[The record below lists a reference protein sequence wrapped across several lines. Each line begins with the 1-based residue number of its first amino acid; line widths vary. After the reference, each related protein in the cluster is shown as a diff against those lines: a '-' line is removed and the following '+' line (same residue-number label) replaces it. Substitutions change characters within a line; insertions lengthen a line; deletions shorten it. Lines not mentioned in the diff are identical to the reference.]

1 MSLISIGDLA
11 QSFML
16 RQQNTDLKTRMGS
29 LVEELASGKA
39 SDIGRHLSGSYS
51 YLSDVDRNLT
61 LLDAY
66 EDATG
71 EAILFTD
78 GMQSV
83 LGRFQDMISELGLA
97 SMSASSAGL
106 AEVVNNVS
114 DRAVQDLRVIVSALN
129 TDVAGRT
136 MFSGVDTDQPALISA
151 DEILDELRPLV
162 AGETTLA
169 GIQAQ
174 LDTWFDSAG
183 GGFETVAYQ
192 GATTSLP
199 AFQLGAGETV
209 DLDLRADDPAI
220 RVLLKHAAMAAL
232 AGDDA
237 LSFPVNLQKE
247 MLGAAGE
254 GMSFEQQ
261 GLVRIRADLGY
272 AQSRAEEGQVR
283 ISVERTSYN
292 MARTN
297 LLEVDPYE
305 TASKLEDVQF
315 QLESLYAVTV
325 KLSRL
330 SLTDYL

>member
-1 MSLISIGDLA
+1 M
-11 QSFML
+11 
-16 RQQNTDLKTRMGS
+16 
-29 LVEELASGKA
+29 
-39 SDIGRHLSGSYS
+39 
-51 YLSDVDRNLT
+51 
-61 LLDAY
+61 
-66 EDATG
+66 
-71 EAILFTD
+71 
-78 GMQSV
+78 
-83 LGRFQDMISELGLA
+83 
-97 SMSASSAGL
+97 
-106 AEVVNNVS
+106 VNNVS

>member
-1 MSLISIGDLA
+1 MSINSIGDLA

-16 RQQNTDLKTRMGS
+16 RQQNVDLKTRMGS
-29 LVEELASGKA
+29 LVEELSSGKT

-51 YLSDVDRNLT
+51 YLADVDRNLT

-78 GMQSV
+78 GMQNV
-83 LGRFQDMISELGLA
+83 LGKFQDLVSDLGLA
-97 SMSASSAGL
+97 AMSASNAGL
-106 AEVVNNVS
+106 SSVVGNVS
-114 DRAVQDLRVIVSALN
+114 DRAVQDMRVMVSALN
-129 TDVAGRT
+129 TDIAGRS
-136 MFSGVDTDQPALISA
+136 MFSGVDTDTAALISA
-151 DEILDELRPLV
+151 DEILDELRVLV
-162 AGETTLA
+162 AGETTLT

-174 LDTWFDSAG
+174 LDAWFEDTG
-183 GGFETVAYQ
+183 GGYETTAYL
-192 GATTSLP
+192 GATTSLSP
-199 AFQLGAGETV
+199 FQLGAGETV

-232 AGDDA
+232 AGDGALGFPDA
-237 LSFPVNLQKE
+237 LQKE

-261 GLVRIRADLGY
+261 SLVRIRADLGY
-272 AQSRAEEGQVR
+272 TQSRAEEGMVR
-283 ISVERTSYN
+283 ISAERTSFL

-305 TASKLEDVQF
+305 TATRLEDVQF